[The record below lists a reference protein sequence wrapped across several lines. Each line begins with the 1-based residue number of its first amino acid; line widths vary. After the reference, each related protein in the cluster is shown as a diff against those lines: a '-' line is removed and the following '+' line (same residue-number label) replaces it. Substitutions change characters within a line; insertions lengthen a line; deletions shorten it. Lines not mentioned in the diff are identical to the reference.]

1 MTELWLSVMAL
12 ISTSS
17 TGSSVVWTYF
27 IKMPKNISAVQ
38 TPMARSVPSTFSAVM
53 PVPLLL
59 WFFRGARAA
68 SCFPSIALPPFAN

>member
-53 PVPLLL
+53 PAPLLL
-59 WFFRGARAA
+59 WFF
-68 SCFPSIALPPFAN
+68 